1 MDFIGLFMGACTA
14 LVATT
19 VGAAGVLAF
28 KRIDSRFYATLVA
41 FCAGVMGFS
50 ALEMIDESHA
60 LAGHRMALAGLLAG
74 MIAFLILDKL
84 LPHAHMVL
92 TGRKMHSAK
101 RKVAL
106 LVGTI
111 TIHNI
116 PEGFAIAS
124 AFATSSSLGWLVTMS
139 IALQDIPEGLIV
151 SAPVACYGVS
161 TRRSFL
167 WGMFSGVVEFIAAIG
182 GFLFLR
188 VVSSATPLALGFSGG
203 AMAYVILS
211 ELLPDA
217 MKAESRYVALAA
229 FITGIAAAYG
239 FAALIGF

>member
-1 MDFIGLFMGACTA
+1 MDFTGVFWGACTV

-19 VGAAGVLAF
+19 LGAAGVLLLG
-28 KRIDSRFYATLVA
+28 KVDRRVYATLAA

-60 LAGHRMALAGLLAG
+60 LSGHRMALAGLLAG
-74 MIAFLILDKL
+74 MIAFLALDKL

-92 TGRKMHSAK
+92 TGREISRSK
-101 RKVAL
+101 RKVTL

-116 PEGFAIAS
+116 PEGLAIAS
-124 AFATSSSLGWLVTMS
+124 AFATSSSLGWLVTLS

-151 SAPVACYGVS
+151 STPVACYGVS
-161 TRRSFL
+161 SKRSFL
-167 WGMFSGVVEFIAAIG
+167 WGVFSGLVEFLTALV
-182 GFLFLR
+182 GFLFLSA
-188 VVSSATPLALGFSGG
+188 VSTAIPLALGFCGG
-203 AMAYVILS
+203 AMLYVILS

-217 MKAESRYVALAA
+217 MQMESRYVALGA
-229 FITGIAAAYG
+229 FIAGIAAAYG
-239 FAALIGF
+239 FSLLIDF